1 MAFVMNANVGASM
14 TEKSSKPVRS
24 ESMTAAVTAMDVA
37 RQRVEILAMPRGWH
51 DTKESRRARAAR
63 LIGTTAR
70 RVRAILS
77 GEKVRLTAD
86 EYFAIETAW
95 ARANRSLASISNLAR
110 DAEIRAGAAFGGSG
124 EARDGSG
131 EPADR
136 EARRATG
143 TTPPARG

>member
-1 MAFVMNANVGASM
+1 
-14 TEKSSKPVRS
+14 
-24 ESMTAAVTAMDVA
+24 MTAAVTAMDVA
-37 RQRVEILAMPRGWH
+37 RQRVEALAMPRGWH

-95 ARANRSLASISNLAR
+95 ARANQALASAAHMAR
-110 DAEIRAGAAFGGSG
+110 DAEVRAGIAAGSG
-124 EARDGSG
+124 DEARDGG
-131 EPADR
+131 GQPADR
-136 EARRATG
+136 EARGTAAT
-143 TTPPARG
+143 TTPAR